1 MSRDRI
7 GGDVVPLAQEFLSH
21 MAGARRASVTE
32 AAGVLQRAGI
42 ITYKSGSVKI
52 ENRSLLEE
60 ASCECYGV
68 LIQQVKTWRAEV
80 R

>member
-1 MSRDRI
+1 MS
-7 GGDVVPLAQEFLSH
+7 FLWRKSSCRTWREPEEP
-21 MAGARRASVTE
+21 ASLRR
-32 AAGVLQRAGI
+32 QAGI
-42 ITYKSGSVKI
+42 ITYKSGPVKI